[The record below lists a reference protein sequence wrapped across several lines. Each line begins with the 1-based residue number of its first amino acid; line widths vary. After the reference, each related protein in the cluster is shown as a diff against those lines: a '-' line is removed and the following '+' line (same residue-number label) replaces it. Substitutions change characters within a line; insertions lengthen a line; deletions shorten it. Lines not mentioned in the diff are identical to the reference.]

1 MTQTIEVRT
10 VKTRGDRRQ
19 FIKFPWKIYAGDP
32 NWVPPLKMDYKKMLT
47 PGKHPYYEHGDVE
60 FFMAFKNGKL
70 AGRMTAHTNT
80 LHNEIHRDKVGFFGF
95 FECEDDPDCARALF
109 DAGGAWLKSKGMDT
123 MRGPDSF
130 SQNEIVGLLV
140 DAFDMPPMFDMAYNP
155 PYYEKLVDGY
165 GFKLAKNLY
174 AYRFYANQE
183 MPEKVARVAEMIK
196 KRKGIE
202 VRTVNFKDWDNELV
216 RVKRV
221 YNTAWTLNWG
231 FCPIT
236 EAEFQKLVHDLK
248 PVAVKDLVMFAF
260 VDGQIAGISI
270 TLPDINVIIKE
281 IKGRLFPFG
290 FIKIL
295 TGVKKIKT
303 ARVTIMG
310 VIHEYQKL
318 GLDAVFYIETLKAAR
333 RLGIEWGELSWILE
347 DNIPMVRVLEN
358 LGAEIY
364 KTYKVYDYKLK

>member
-10 VKTRGDRRQ
+10 VQTRADRKK
-19 FIKFPWKIYAGDP
+19 FISFPWKIYKDDP
-32 NWVPPLKMDYKKMLT
+32 NWVPPLKMDYKKLLT
-47 PGKHPYYEHGDVE
+47 PGKHPYYEHGEVE
-60 FFMAFKNGKL
+60 FFMVFKDGRL

-80 LHNEIHRDKVGFFGF
+80 LHNEVHKDKVGCFGF
-95 FECEDDPDCARALF
+95 FECEDDPACANALF
-109 DAGGAWLKSKGMDT
+109 DAGAEWLKAKGMDT

-155 PYYEKLVDGY
+155 PYYEKLIDGY
-165 GFKLAKNLY
+165 GFKLEKNLY
-174 AYRFYANQE
+174 AYRFFSNQD
-183 MPEKVARVAEMIK
+183 MPEKVNRVAEMIK

-202 VRTVNFKDWDNELV
+202 IRTVSFKDWDNELM
-216 RVKRV
+216 RIKRV
-221 YNTAWTLNWG
+221 YNSAWTLNWG

-248 PVAVKDLVMFAF
+248 PVAVQELIYMAF
-260 VDGQIAGISI
+260 VNGEIAGISI

-295 TGVKKIKT
+295 TGVKKVKT

-310 VIHEYQKL
+310 VMHEYQKL
-318 GLDAVFYIETLKAAR
+318 GLDAVFYIETLRAAR
-333 RLGIEWGELSWILE
+333 RLGIEWGEMSWILE
-347 DNIPMVRVLEN
+347 DNLPMVRAIEN
-358 LGAEIY
+358 LGGEIY